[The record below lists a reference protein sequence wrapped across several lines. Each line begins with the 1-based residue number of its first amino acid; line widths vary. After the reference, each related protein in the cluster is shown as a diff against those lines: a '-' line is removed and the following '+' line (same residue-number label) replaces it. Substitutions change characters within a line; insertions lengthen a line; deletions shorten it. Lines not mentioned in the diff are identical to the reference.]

1 MLVELD
7 RICRKHDIRYSLDSG
22 TLLGAVRHEGFI
34 PWDDDIDVAMLRS
47 EYRKFRRAAKK
58 DLDKERFFL
67 QDRWSDKSYRWGYPK
82 IRRNGTASVR
92 EGQEHIKCHTGINI
106 DILVV
111 DNVPDSEYLR
121 KKHLK
126 ACEYVRACMYSA
138 VGRFSESDQ
147 KKKARYE
154 KLSHVPRWL
163 FFLYR
168 DLLVLST
175 AWKRTKLVSHL
186 TLPYAPGTYGVPR
199 ECFDEMVDVDFE
211 GYRFRAFKKWDLYL
225 RTLYGDYMNLPSV
238 KEPHIFMSEIKF
250 TPLAIP
256 WISSR
261 SPDYKEEDRVIPK
274 EWERI
279 VYKTDKSKKKI
290 ICYGISIYAIQKDG
304 QALLEKLK
312 NNLTIFKECASDVA
326 VVIRPQ
332 ALIKEWLPERS
343 PELWKGYEDIMNE
356 YKNSGLF
363 IIDEVSR
370 SEQIVSCSDAYYGDW
385 CSIVWWFWQAKK
397 PIMIEN
403 ASVN

>member
-1 MLVELD
+1 M
-7 RICRKHDIRYSLDSG
+7 S
-22 TLLGAVRHEGFI
+22 
-34 PWDDDIDVAMLRS
+34 
-47 EYRKFRRAAKK
+47 
-58 DLDKERFFL
+58 
-67 QDRWSDKSYRWGYPK
+67 K
-82 IRRNGTASVR
+82 IR
-92 EGQEHIKCHTGINI
+92 
-106 DILVV
+106 
-111 DNVPDSEYLR
+111 
-121 KKHLK
+121 
-126 ACEYVRACMYSA
+126 
-138 VGRFSESDQ
+138 
-147 KKKARYE
+147 
-154 KLSHVPRWL
+154 
-163 FFLYR
+163 
-168 DLLVLST
+168 
-175 AWKRTKLVSHL
+175 
-186 TLPYAPGTYGVPR
+186 
-199 ECFDEMVDVDFE
+199 
-211 GYRFRAFKKWDLYL
+211 
-225 RTLYGDYMNLPSV
+225 
-238 KEPHIFMSEIKF
+238 F

-279 VYKTDKSKKKI
+279 VYKTNKSKKKI

-312 NNLTIFKECASDVA
+312 NNLTIFKECAGDVA

-403 ASVN
+403 SSVN